1 MKCSNKILIKT
12 MGIMLLWICEGTK
25 LLYSDMLTQNLD
37 TKAEKIQIRSSLNPN
52 PSDLKITVAFER
64 SRM

>member
-12 MGIMLLWICEGTK
+12 MGIMLLWICEGTN

-37 TKAEKIQIRSSLNPN
+37 TKAEKIQIRSSLNPI
-52 PSDLKITVAFER
+52 PSDLENHSGF
-64 SRM
+64 